1 MKFVKNRW
9 LLLAAVLL
17 TCAPIMIDLTILH
30 IAIPSLTLDLNASG
44 TQVLWIVD
52 IYPLIMAGL
61 LVPMGVLTDRIGTR
75 RMLLIGMTV
84 FMLAS
89 IGAAFSLTPNALIGA
104 RAILA
109 VGSAMMTPPILAVIR
124 RAFDDERERGVA
136 LGLWGTVAGA
146 GAAAGPLIGG
156 VLLEHFW
163 WGSVFLINVPI
174 MLLVAPIVG
183 AMVPDDDGKPSCA
196 PWPISQALLLMTGLI
211 LSVFAIKSIFKPDQ
225 SSATGFALLLI
236 GLALLAIFTRL
247 QFRSQQP
254 MLDLSLFERPQVRVG
269 LIMALIASGALA
281 GVELTLAQEM
291 QFVIGKTPLEAG
303 LFLLPLMVAA
313 AVGGPIAGWFVSVVG
328 LRRLTSLALAASA
341 LSLAGLA
348 VSDFN
353 AAGLGVTF
361 LLATLGLALSV
372 GLTASSVAVMSAIPT
387 EKAGSAGSLEATA
400 YDLGT
405 GLGIT
410 GFGVMLSAAY
420 AKAITMPEDLTLA
433 VAAEASVSI
442 GETMIVASELPNSEA
457 ESLIRAAKSAFS
469 LSHMIVLGSA
479 ATLLGFLAVVVCIM
493 LSNQDKS
500 SMNTRY

>member
-1 MKFVKNRW
+1 MNSVKNRW
-9 LLLAAVLL
+9 WLLAAVLL

-30 IAIPSLTLDLNASG
+30 IAIPSLTLDLNATG

-52 IYPLIMAGL
+52 IYPLVMAGL

-75 RMLLIGMTV
+75 RMLLIGMIV

-89 IGAAFSLTPNALIGA
+89 IGAAFSLTPNVLIGA
-104 RAILA
+104 RAMLA

-124 RAFDDERERGVA
+124 RAFVDERERGVA
-136 LGLWGTVAGA
+136 LGLWGTVAGV

-174 MLLVAPIVG
+174 MLLVAPMVY
-183 AMVPDDDGKPSCA
+183 AMVPDDGKPSRA
-196 PWPISQALLLMTGLI
+196 PWPISQALLLMAGLI

-236 GLALLAIFTRL
+236 GPALLAIFTRL
-247 QFRSQQP
+247 QFRSPQP
-254 MLDLSLFERPQVRVG
+254 MLDLRLFERPQVRVG
-269 LIMALIASGALA
+269 LIMALVASGALA

-313 AVGGPIAGWFVSVVG
+313 AVGGPIAGWFANIVG
-328 LRRLTSLALAASA
+328 LRRLATFALSAAA

-348 VSDFN
+348 VSDFHS
-353 AAGLGVTF
+353 AGLGVTC
-361 LLATLGLALSV
+361 LLAALGLALSV
-372 GLTASSVAVMSAIPT
+372 GLTASSIAVMSAIPS

-410 GFGVMLSAAY
+410 GFGVMLGAAY
-420 AKAITMPEDLTLA
+420 AKAITMPEGIDSSI
-433 VAAEASVSI
+433 AAQASVSI
-442 GETMIVASELPNSEA
+442 GETMTIASGMPPDDA
-457 ESLIRAAKSAFS
+457 EPLIQAARAAYSM
-469 LSHMIVLGSA
+469 SHTTVLGA
-479 ATLLGFLAVVVCIM
+479 AAMLLGALALVVFVM
-493 LSNQDKS
+493 LRARRSDS
-500 SMNTRY
+500 IAIGD